1 MGVPS
6 VDQFEKLASFY
17 LGRDYDLATG
27 KLADDLLM
35 YDSKDLC
42 THAMC
47 VGMTGSGKTGLC
59 LALLEEAALDGI
71 PAICVDPKGDLA
83 NLMLSFPELRP
94 EDFQPWLDQGDATRK
109 GMTIEALAAET
120 AIKWRSGLE
129 SSGQT
134 PDRIQRF
141 RDSVDIAI
149 YTPGSNAGL
158 QLTVLKSFDAPPP
171 QLLDDADAMRERV
184 TGAASGLLTLMGI
197 NADPLLSPEHI
208 LISSILDHCWRQG
221 RNVTVAD
228 LIGLIQRP
236 PITRVGVMDLDS
248 FMPPADRAKIAM
260 QLNNLLASPAF
271 STWLDGESL
280 SIQRLLYTP
289 EGKPRLTILS
299 ISHLSDSERMFFVT
313 IFLNELLAWMRTQSG
328 TSSLRAMFYMDEIY
342 GYFPPSAKPPSKPPM
357 LTLLKQARAFGLGIV
372 LATQNPVDLD
382 YKGLSN
388 IGTWFLGRLQTER
401 DKARVLEGL
410 EGAAAQSGAA
420 FNRGE
425 MEQLLA
431 SLGNRVFL
439 MNNVHDDRPTVFQ
452 SRWVMSYLAGPLARD
467 KITKLMAD
475 RKQAAAITKTAAK
488 SDSLASETSARETI
502 HADASKPSRP
512 VVPAGVLE
520 RFVTPSVRHEEDA
533 KLVYRPA
540 IYAEGSAHYVRASA
554 DLDCWID
561 LKRLLPCLS
570 GVPTDA
576 WESSGEVDEEFDLTE
591 DQDQE
596 FVFCD
601 LPTELRGAATY
612 KDLDKRFKDY
622 LYRHHSLAVYKCE
635 ALGTYAP
642 SGSTE
647 GEARIHFTQG
657 LRELRDLESE
667 KVRAKFATRAKTL
680 EKQIRAAG
688 DRITK
693 EQNEMKEATMSTA
706 ISIGSTI
713 LGAFFGKKLGSRAN
727 VSRTSTAM
735 RGATKATQAK
745 GDVDRAVESMQ
756 QLQLDLEDL
765 NSEIKIALDEIVAKY
780 DVKSV
785 VLEETLV
792 PPKKSDLK
800 TKPLMLLWTP
810 WQVDSA
816 GVASPLFEPS

>member
-1 MGVPS
+1 MSVPS

-17 LGRDYDLATG
+17 LGRHYDLAASQL
-27 KLADDLLM
+27 KDDLLM

-83 NLMLSFPELRP
+83 NLMLSFPQLRP
-94 EDFQPWLDQGDATRK
+94 EDFQPWLEQGDATRK
-109 GMTIEALAAET
+109 GMTIDALAADT
-120 AIKWRSGLE
+120 ATKWRIGLE
-129 SSGQT
+129 SWGQT

-171 QLLDDADAMRERV
+171 QLLEDADAMRERV

-236 PITRVGVMDLDS
+236 PITRVGVLDLDS
-248 FMPPADRAKIAM
+248 FMPPADRGRIAM

-271 STWLDGESL
+271 STWLEGESL

-299 ISHLSDSERMFFVT
+299 IAHLSDSERMFFVT
-313 IFLNELLAWMRTQSG
+313 ILLNELLAWMRTQSG
-328 TSSLRAMFYMDEIY
+328 TSSLRAMFYMDEVY

-410 EGAAAQSGAA
+410 EGAAVQSGAA

-439 MNNVHDDRPTVFQ
+439 MNNVHDDGPTVFQ
-452 SRWVMSYLAGPLARD
+452 SRWVMSFLAGPLARD

-475 RKQAAAITKTAAK
+475 RKQAAAEAK
-488 SDSLASETSARETI
+488 ALKKNDSSTVETI
-502 HADASKPSRP
+502 PTDASKPSRP
-512 VVPAGVLE
+512 VVPTGVIE
-520 RFVTPSVRHEEDA
+520 RFLSPSIRHQEVA

-561 LKRLLPCLS
+561 VKRLLKCNPNLPAS
-570 GVPTDA
+570 A
-576 WESSGEVDEEFDLTE
+576 WEASVAVEGDFDLSDE
-591 DQDQE
+591 QDDE
-596 FVFCD
+596 FAFSD
-601 LPTELRGAATY
+601 LPTELRGAATF

-622 LYRHHSLAVYKCE
+622 LYRHQSMSLFKCVS
-635 ALGTYAP
+635 LGKLAP
-642 SGSTE
+642 QGSTE
-647 GEARIHFTQG
+647 GEARIYFSQD

-688 DRITK
+688 DRLTK

-706 ISIGSTI
+706 ISIGTTI
-713 LGAFFGKKLGSRAN
+713 LGAFFGKKLGSRSN
-727 VSRTSTAM
+727 VSKTSTAM
-735 RGATKATQAK
+735 RGATRASQAK
-745 GDVDRAVESMQ
+745 GDVNRAEESMQ
-756 QLQLDLEDL
+756 QLQLDWDDL
-765 NSEIKIALDEIVAKY
+765 NGEIKTSLDEIIAKY
-780 DVKSV
+780 DVKSIE
-785 VLEETLV
+785 LEETQLA
-792 PPKKSDLK
+792 PKKGDLK
-800 TKPLMLLWTP
+800 TKPLLLIWLP
-810 WQVDSA
+810 WQIDSE
-816 GVASPLFEPS
+816 GVASPLF

>member
-1 MGVPS
+1 MSVPS

-17 LGRDYDLATG
+17 LGRHYDLAASQL
-27 KLADDLLM
+27 KDDLLM

-83 NLMLSFPELRP
+83 NLMLSFPQLRP
-94 EDFQPWLDQGDATRK
+94 EDFQPWLEQGDATRK
-109 GMTIEALAAET
+109 GMTIDALAADT
-120 AIKWRSGLE
+120 ATKWRIGLE
-129 SSGQT
+129 SWGQT

-171 QLLDDADAMRERV
+171 QLLEDADAMRERV

-236 PITRVGVMDLDS
+236 PITRVGVLDLDS
-248 FMPPADRAKIAM
+248 FMPPADRGRIAM

-271 STWLDGESL
+271 STWLEGESL

-299 ISHLSDSERMFFVT
+299 IAHLSDSERMFFVT
-313 IFLNELLAWMRTQSG
+313 ILLNELLAWMRTQSG
-328 TSSLRAMFYMDEIY
+328 TSSLRAMFYMDEVY

-410 EGAAAQSGAA
+410 EGAAVQSGAA

-439 MNNVHDDRPTVFQ
+439 MNNVHDDGPTVFQ
-452 SRWVMSYLAGPLARD
+452 SRWVMSFLAGPLARD

-475 RKQAAAITKTAAK
+475 RKQAAAEAK
-488 SDSLASETSARETI
+488 ALKKNDSSTVETI
-502 HADASKPSRP
+502 PTDASKPSRP
-512 VVPAGVLE
+512 VVPTGVIE
-520 RFVTPSVRHEEDA
+520 RFLSPSIRHQEVA

-561 LKRLLPCLS
+561 VKRLLKCNPNLPAS
-570 GVPTDA
+570 A
-576 WESSGEVDEEFDLTE
+576 WEASVAVEGDFDLSDE
-591 DQDQE
+591 QDDE
-596 FVFCD
+596 FAFSD
-601 LPTELRGAATY
+601 LPTELRGAATF

-622 LYRHHSLAVYKCE
+622 LYRHQSMSLFKCVS
-635 ALGTYAP
+635 LGKLAP
-642 SGSTE
+642 QGSTE
-647 GEARIHFTQG
+647 GEARIYFSQD

-667 KVRAKFATRAKTL
+667 KVRAKFATRAKAL

-688 DRITK
+688 DRLTK

-706 ISIGSTI
+706 ISIGTTI
-713 LGAFFGKKLGSRAN
+713 LGAFFGKKLGSRSN
-727 VSRTSTAM
+727 VSKTSTAM
-735 RGATKATQAK
+735 RGATRASQAK
-745 GDVDRAVESMQ
+745 GDVNRAEESMQ
-756 QLQLDLEDL
+756 QLQLDWDDL
-765 NSEIKIALDEIVAKY
+765 NGEIKTSLDEIIAKY
-780 DVKSV
+780 DVKSIE
-785 VLEETLV
+785 LEETQLA
-792 PPKKSDLK
+792 PKKGDLK
-800 TKPLMLLWTP
+800 TKPLLLIWLP
-810 WQVDSA
+810 WQIDSE
-816 GVASPLFEPS
+816 GVASPLF